1 MQRPS
6 IHSVYKKAAS
16 TIIIVLCILFARPV
30 FAEWY
35 KDYEAAMDLME
46 KGQNA
51 AAIPKLQAA
60 IQQKNQEGVNIKFYG
75 MKFGDYF
82 PHFYLGMAYNSQGN
96 YSAAVQE
103 FETSEQQ
110 GSIQKKKQLLDRLS
124 TTKTLAKANLAVK
137 EQPTIAKNIP
147 PTNVPITKPPEE
159 TKPEPPVTTTT
170 EKPEEK
176 PEEKP
181 TQKPEEKPTVTE
193 LKPTVE
199 PGKKPTE
206 VATITPAEKKPQPPV
221 IVPPIT
227 AELDPNS
234 DVRKRY
240 LQNGARKYFEGD
252 YDAAILFL
260 EEVRKLSP
268 ADKPVNFL
276 LGCSYASK
284 YLLNGSQNKQL
295 LDTASMMFRQVKKGN
310 PKYQPKSKTYLSP
323 AVLEIYEKTT

>member
-1 MQRPS
+1 MQGPS
-6 IHSVYKKAAS
+6 IRSAYKIYRN
-16 TIIIVLCILFARPV
+16 TILIVLCLFMASPV

-35 KDYEAAMDLME
+35 KDYEAAMELME

-51 AAIPKLQAA
+51 AAIPKLQSA
-60 IQQKNQEGVNIKFYG
+60 IRQKSEEGANIKFYG

-96 YSAAVQE
+96 FAGAVQE

-110 GSIQKKKQLLDRLS
+110 GSIQKKKQLFDRLS

-137 EQPTIAKNIP
+137 EPEIAKNVP
-147 PTNVPITKPPEE
+147 PTNVPIVKPPEE
-159 TKPEPPVTTTT
+159 TKTEPPTTTT
-170 EKPEEK
+170 PEEKPEQK

-181 TQKPEEKPTVTE
+181 TVKPEEKPTVTE
-193 LKPTVE
+193 LKPTLE
-199 PGKKPTE
+199 P
-206 VATITPAEKKPQPPV
+206 EKKPEETIAKVVPPEKKPAIV
-221 IVPPIT
+221 VPPINPT
-227 AELDPNS
+227 EIDPNS
-234 DVRKRY
+234 DIRKRY

-260 EEVRKLSP
+260 AEVQKISP
-268 ADKPVNFL
+268 GDTPVEFL

-295 LDTASMMFRQVKKGN
+295 LDNASMMFRKVKKGN
-310 PKYQPKSKTYLSP
+310 PNYQPKSKTYLSP

>member
-1 MQRPS
+1 M
-6 IHSVYKKAAS
+6 
-16 TIIIVLCILFARPV
+16 CARPV

-35 KDYEAAMDLME
+35 KDYESAMELMD

-60 IQQKNQEGVNIKFYG
+60 IQQKNQEGANIKFYG

-96 YSAAVQE
+96 YAGAVQE

-137 EQPTIAKNIP
+137 EPTIAKNIP

-159 TKPEPPVTTTT
+159 TKPEPPVTTT
-170 EKPEEK
+170 PNVK

-181 TQKPEEKPTVTE
+181 TEKPEEKPTVTE
-193 LKPTVE
+193 LKPTIE
-199 PGKKPTE
+199 PAKKPTE
-206 VATITPAEKKPQPPV
+206 VATITPTEKKPPV
-221 IVPPIT
+221 VVPPIT

-234 DVRKRY
+234 DIRKRY

-268 ADKPVNFL
+268 ADTPVNFL

-284 YLLNGSQNKQL
+284 YLLNGSQNRQL
-295 LDTASMMFRQVKKGN
+295 LDSASLMFKRVKKGN
-310 PKYQPKSKTYLSP
+310 PKYQPKSTTYFSP
-323 AVLEIYEKTT
+323 AVLKIYEKTT

>member
-6 IHSVYKKAAS
+6 IHSAYRNIGN

-51 AAIPKLQAA
+51 AAIPKLQSA
-60 IQQKNQEGVNIKFYG
+60 IRQKNEEGVNIKFYG

-82 PHFYLGMAYNSQGN
+82 PHFYLAMAYNSQGN
-96 YSAAVQE
+96 YTAAVQE

-110 GSIQKKKQLLDRLS
+110 GSIQKKKQLFDRLS

-137 EQPTIAKNIP
+137 EQPNIAKNIP
-147 PTNVPITKPPEE
+147 PTNIPITKPPEE
-159 TKPEPPVTTTT
+159 TKPEVPVTTTTT

-176 PEEKP
+176 PIQKP
-181 TQKPEEKPTVTE
+181 EQKPEEKPTVTE
-193 LKPTVE
+193 LKPTIE
-199 PGKKPTE
+199 TEKKPTE
-206 VATITPAEKKPQPPV
+206 VATVTQPEKKPPV
-221 IVPPIT
+221 VVPPIT

-284 YLLNGSQNKQL
+284 YLLIGSQNKQL
-295 LDTASMMFRQVKKGN
+295 LDSPSMMLRKVKKGT

>member
-1 MQRPS
+1 
-6 IHSVYKKAAS
+6 
-16 TIIIVLCILFARPV
+16 LFARPV

-51 AAIPKLQAA
+51 AAIPKLQSA
-60 IQQKNQEGVNIKFYG
+60 IQQKNQEGANIKFYG

-96 YSAAVQE
+96 YTGAVQE

-110 GSIQKKKQLLDRLS
+110 GSIQKKKQLFDRLS

-137 EQPTIAKNIP
+137 EPTIAKNLP
-147 PTNVPITKPPEE
+147 PTNIPITKPPEE
-159 TKPEPPVTTTT
+159 TKPEPPVTTT

-176 PEEKP
+176 PI
-181 TQKPEEKPTVTE
+181 QKPEEKPAQKPEEPTVTD
-193 LKPTVE
+193 LKPTIQPE
-199 PGKKPTE
+199 KKPTE
-206 VATITPAEKKPQPPV
+206 QVATLTQPEKKPPV
-221 IVPPIT
+221 VVPPIT
-227 AELDPNS
+227 TELDPNS

-284 YLLNGSQNKQL
+284 YLLNGSKNKQL
-295 LDTASMMFRQVKKGN
+295 LDTASMMFRQVKKGT
-310 PKYQPKSKTYLSP
+310 PKYQPKSKTFLSP
-323 AVLEIYEKTT
+323 AVLKIYEKTT

>member
-1 MQRPS
+1 VS
-6 IHSVYKKAAS
+6 
-16 TIIIVLCILFARPV
+16 
-30 FAEWY
+30 AEWY

-46 KGQNA
+46 KGQNS

-60 IQQKNQEGVNIKFYG
+60 IQQKNQEGTNIKFYG

-96 YSAAVQE
+96 YSGAVQE

-110 GSIQKKKQLLDRLS
+110 GSIQKKKQLFDRLS

-137 EQPTIAKNIP
+137 EPQIAKNIP
-147 PTNVPITKPPEE
+147 PPTTNVPITKPPEE
-159 TKPEPPVTTTT
+159 KKPEPTVTTTT
-170 EKPEEK
+170 EKPQEK
-176 PEEKP
+176 TPEV
-181 TQKPEEKPTVTE
+181 KPEEKPTVTE
-193 LKPTVE
+193 LKPTIE
-199 PGKKPTE
+199 PEKKPAEVEKKPVE
-206 VATITPAEKKPQPPV
+206 VATITPAEKKPPV
-221 IVPPIT
+221 VVPPII
-227 AELDPNS
+227 AADPNS
-234 DVRKRY
+234 DIRKRY

-260 EEVRKLSP
+260 QEVRKLSP
-268 ADKPVNFL
+268 GDKPVNFL

-295 LDTASMMFRQVKKGN
+295 LDSASMMFRQVKKGT

-323 AVLEIYEKTT
+323 AVLDIYEKTT

>member
-1 MQRPS
+1 MQGPS
-6 IHSVYKKAAS
+6 IHSAYKKYGS
-16 TIIIVLCILFARPV
+16 TIIIVLSILFARPV

-35 KDYEAAMDLME
+35 KDYESAMELME

-60 IQQKNQEGVNIKFYG
+60 IQQKNQEGANIKFYG

-96 YSAAVQE
+96 YAGAVQE

-137 EQPTIAKNIP
+137 EPTIAKNIP

-159 TKPEPPVTTTT
+159 TKTEPPVAIT
-170 EKPEEK
+170 PNVK

-181 TQKPEEKPTVTE
+181 TEKPTVTE
-193 LKPTVE
+193 LKPTIE

-206 VATITPAEKKPQPPV
+206 VATITPTEKKPPV
-221 IVPPIT
+221 VVPPIT

-234 DVRKRY
+234 DIRKRY

-268 ADKPVNFL
+268 ADTPVNFL

-295 LDTASMMFRQVKKGN
+295 LDSASLMFKRVKKGN
-310 PKYQPKSKTYLSP
+310 PKYQPKSTTYFSP
-323 AVLEIYEKTT
+323 AVLQIYEKTT

>member
-1 MQRPS
+1 MQGQS
-6 IHSVYKKAAS
+6 THLAYKRYVS
-16 TIIIVLCILFARPV
+16 TIIIVLCMILARPV

-35 KDYEAAMDLME
+35 KDYEAAMDLMD

-60 IQQKNQEGVNIKFYG
+60 IQQKNQEGANIKFYG

-96 YSAAVQE
+96 YAGAVQE

-110 GSIQKKKQLLDRLS
+110 GAIQRKKQLFDRLS
-124 TTKTLAKANLAVK
+124 TTRTLAKANLAVK
-137 EQPTIAKNIP
+137 EPQIAKNNP
-147 PTNVPITKPPEE
+147 PPTTNVPINKPPEE
-159 TKPEPPVTTTT
+159 TKTEPPVTTTPNV
-170 EKPEEK
+170 KPEEK
-176 PEEKP
+176 PAEKP
-181 TQKPEEKPTVTE
+181 EEPTVTTELKPTIQPEQKPEEK
-193 LKPTVE
+193 
-199 PGKKPTE
+199 
-206 VATITPAEKKPQPPV
+206 VAVNTPSEKKPQPPV
-221 IVPPIT
+221 VVPPIT

-295 LDTASMMFRQVKKGN
+295 LDTAAMMFRQVKKGT
-310 PKYQPKSKTYLSP
+310 PKYQPKSKTFLSP

>member
-1 MQRPS
+1 MQGPS
-6 IHSVYKKAAS
+6 IHSAYRKLGN
-16 TIIIVLCILFARPV
+16 TIVVVLCILFARPV

-35 KDYEAAMDLME
+35 KDYEAAMELME

-51 AAIPKLQAA
+51 AAIPKLQSA
-60 IQQKNQEGVNIKFYG
+60 IQQKNQEGANIKFYG
-75 MKFGDYF
+75 MKFSDYF

-96 YSAAVQE
+96 YTGAVQE

-110 GSIQKKKQLLDRLS
+110 GSIQKKKQLFDRLS

-137 EQPTIAKNIP
+137 EPTIAKNIP
-147 PTNVPITKPPEE
+147 PTNIPITKPEE
-159 TKPEPPVTTTT
+159 TKPEPPVTTT
-170 EKPEEK
+170 PEK

-181 TQKPEEKPTVTE
+181 TQKPEEKPAQKPAEPTVTE
-193 LKPTVE
+193 LKPTVA
-199 PGKKPTE
+199 P
-206 VATITPAEKKPQPPV
+206 EKKPEEKVATLTPPEKKPPV
-221 IVPPIT
+221 VVPPIT

-295 LDTASMMFRQVKKGN
+295 LDSASMMFRQVKKGT
-310 PKYQPKSKTYLSP
+310 PKYQPKSKTFLSP

>member
-1 MQRPS
+1 MQGPS
-6 IHSVYKKAAS
+6 IHSAYKKFGS

-60 IQQKNQEGVNIKFYG
+60 IQQKNQEGANIKFYG

-96 YSAAVQE
+96 YAGAVQE

-110 GSIQKKKQLLDRLS
+110 GSIQKKKQLFDRLS

-137 EQPTIAKNIP
+137 EPTIAKNIP

-159 TKPEPPVTTTT
+159 TKPEPPVTTTPT
-170 EKPEEK
+170 VK

-181 TQKPEEKPTVTE
+181 TEKPEEKPTVTE
-193 LKPTVE
+193 LKPTIQPE
-199 PGKKPTE
+199 KKPTE
-206 VATITPAEKKPQPPV
+206 VATITPSEKKPPV
-221 IVPPIT
+221 VVPPIT
-227 AELDPNS
+227 AQLDPNS

-268 ADKPVNFL
+268 ADTPVNFL

-310 PKYQPKSKTYLSP
+310 PKYQPKSTTYLSP
-323 AVLEIYEKTT
+323 AVLEIYQKTT